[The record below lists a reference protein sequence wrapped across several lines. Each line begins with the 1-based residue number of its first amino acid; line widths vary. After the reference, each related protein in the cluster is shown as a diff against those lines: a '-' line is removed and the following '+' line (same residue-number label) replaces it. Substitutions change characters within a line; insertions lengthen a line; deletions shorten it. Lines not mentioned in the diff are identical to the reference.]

1 MGMPRKYGVCPLL
14 LLFSLFPY
22 FFLCFFFFFHG
33 GGGGGGGGAKAFFL
47 VYDFYLTTGYWNN
60 FTITSSK
67 EKKTEQANILDYVVL
82 S

>member
-1 MGMPRKYGVCPLL
+1 MVYF
-14 LLFSLFPY
+14 LFFFCFLSFPISFFVSFS
-22 FFLCFFFFFHG
+22 FFLWWGGRG
-33 GGGGGGGGAKAFFL
+33 GGRGLIKAFFL

>member
-1 MGMPRKYGVCPLL
+1 MVYVL
-14 LLFSLFPY
+14 
-22 FFLCFFFFFHG
+22 FFFCFPSFPLSFFVSFSFFYV
-33 GGGGGGGGAKAFFL
+33 GGGGGGAKAFFL

>member
-1 MGMPRKYGVCPLL
+1 MVYV
-14 LLFSLFPY
+14 LFFCFLSFPIS
-22 FFLCFFFFFHG
+22 FFVSFSFFYG
-33 GGGGGGGGAKAFFL
+33 GGLWCL

-67 EKKTEQANILDYVVL
+67 EKKTEQDNILDYVVL

>member
-33 GGGGGGGGAKAFFL
+33 GGGEGAKAFFL

>member
-1 MGMPRKYGVCPLL
+1 MVGE
-14 LLFSLFPY
+14 
-22 FFLCFFFFFHG
+22 
-33 GGGGGGGGAKAFFL
+33 GAKAFFL

-60 FTITSSK
+60 FTITSRK

>member
-1 MGMPRKYGVCPLL
+1 MVYVL
-14 LLFSLFPY
+14 
-22 FFLCFFFFFHG
+22 FFFCFLSFPISFFVSFSFFMVG
-33 GGGGGGGGAKAFFL
+33 GGGEARWLIKAFFI
-47 VYDFYLTTGYWNN
+47 VYDFFLTTGYWNN

>member
-1 MGMPRKYGVCPLL
+1 MV
-14 LLFSLFPY
+14 
-22 FFLCFFFFFHG
+22 G
-33 GGGGGGGGAKAFFL
+33 GGGGAGEGAKAFFL

-67 EKKTEQANILDYVVL
+67 EKKTEQGNILDYVVL

>member
-1 MGMPRKYGVCPLL
+1 MVYVL
-14 LLFSLFPY
+14 
-22 FFLCFFFFFHG
+22 FFFCFPSFPISFFVSFSFFY
-33 GGGGGGGGAKAFFL
+33 GGGGAKAFFL
-47 VYDFYLTTGYWNN
+47 VYDFYLTIGYWNN

>member
-1 MGMPRKYGVCPLL
+1 MVYVL
-14 LLFSLFPY
+14 
-22 FFLCFFFFFHG
+22 FFFCFLSFPISFFVSFSFFMV
-33 GGGGGGGGAKAFFL
+33 GGARRLIKAFFL
-47 VYDFYLTTGYWNN
+47 VYDLYLTTGYWNN

>member
-1 MGMPRKYGVCPLL
+1 MVYVL
-14 LLFSLFPY
+14 
-22 FFLCFFFFFHG
+22 FFFCFLSFPISFFVSFSFFYG
-33 GGGGGGGGAKAFFL
+33 GGGGGEGAKAFFL

-67 EKKTEQANILDYVVL
+67 EKKTEQGNILDYVVL

>member
-1 MGMPRKYGVCPLL
+1 MVYVL
-14 LLFSLFPY
+14 
-22 FFLCFFFFFHG
+22 FFFCFLSFPISFFVSFSFFFMVG
-33 GGGGGGGGAKAFFL
+33 EGAKAFFL